1 MMIKSLFR
9 FLTLLSLVLLLI
21 SALPTQP
28 SAAQEDT
35 PILWPTDGWT
45 ISTPEAQGMNSQTL
59 ATMLDQVIEQDINIH
74 GVVVIRHGHLIMEA
88 YRQPYTADRR
98 YYIYSCTKSVTSA
111 LVGIAIDQGY
121 IENTAQRM
129 IDLLPDY
136 IPANLDDAKS
146 SITLE
151 HLLTMSSGLSWPGG
165 VSEGQILGQMTSN
178 RDWVQ
183 FVLDRNM
190 DQVPGAQFAYNSGG
204 SNVLAAIVAEA
215 TDQPLLDYARANL
228 FNPLGIKDVAW
239 RQDLQARYLGGWG
252 LEITPRDL
260 AKFGYLYLHGGAWDG
275 QQIISENWVT
285 RSTSPL
291 LYAQELAE
299 SYGYQWWIDGD
310 GHAMAFGYGGQA
322 LLIYPEYDMVVVF
335 TGGLAPQDFATPGK
349 LFQSYILPA
358 IESDAPLPENPDAVT
373 ALQDAAARLE
383 NPLTEVPVLPA
394 AAQRISGQVY
404 SMDGNSTELQTLQLN
419 FAEGEA
425 EASLVING
433 SRTFTIGLDNVF
445 RFSRGRLLLPSLPP
459 GENGLWMKGAW
470 SADERFVMRIQM
482 DPYAEWKEFEFS
494 FNDDG
499 SLHLK
504 VTDNFYSGETF
515 TGTPEVP

>member
-1 MMIKSLFR
+1 MTKSLFR
-9 FLTLLSLVLLLI
+9 FFALISLVALLI
-21 SALPTQP
+21 GALPTLP

-35 PILWPTDGWT
+35 ATPWPTDGWT
-45 ISTPEAQGMNSQTL
+45 LSTPEAQGMNSQTL
-59 ATMLDQVIEQDINIH
+59 TAMLDQVMEQDINIH
-74 GVVVIRHGHLIMEA
+74 GVVVIRHGYLILEA
-88 YRQPYTADRR
+88 YRQPYAADRR

-121 IENTAQRM
+121 IESTDQRM
-129 IDLLPDY
+129 IDLLPEY
-136 IPANLDDAKS
+136 TPANLDDAKS

-165 VSEGQILGQMTSN
+165 VAEGPILGQMTSN
-178 RDWVQ
+178 WDWVQ
-183 FVLDRNM
+183 FVLDREM

-204 SNVLAAIVAEA
+204 SNVLAAIVAQA

-228 FNPLGIKDVAW
+228 FDPLGIKDVAW
-239 RQDLQARYLGGWG
+239 RQDLQGRYLGGWG

-260 AKFGYLYLHGGAWDG
+260 AKFGYLYLHNGAWDG
-275 QQIISENWVT
+275 QQIISEDWVT

-291 LYAQELAE
+291 VPAQELAE
-299 SYGYQWWIDGD
+299 SYGYQWWIDGE
-310 GHAMAFGYGGQA
+310 GHAMALGYGGQA
-322 LLIYPEYDMVVVF
+322 LWIYPELDMVAVF
-335 TGGLAPQDFATPGK
+335 TGGLAPQDFATSGE

-358 IESDAPLPENPDAVT
+358 IESDTPLPENPDAVA

-383 NPLTEVPVLPA
+383 NPITAVPTLPA
-394 AAQRISGQVY
+394 TAQRISGQVY
-404 SMDGNSTELQTLQLN
+404 RMDTNSAGLQTLQLN
-419 FAEGEA
+419 FTAGEA
-425 EASLVING
+425 EANLVING
-433 SRTFTIGLDNVF
+433 SRTIAIGLDNIF
-445 RFSRGRLLLPSLPP
+445 RFSRGRWLLPSLPP

-470 SADERFVMRIQM
+470 SADERFVMRMQM

-494 FNDDG
+494 FNEDG
-499 SLHLK
+499 RLQLQ